1 MEEEQKEATSPMK
14 EIGET
19 LKSAREEANLSLNYI
34 AEVTRIHIDV
44 LKEIENGSMNLSPA
58 PVFIRGFIRTY
69 ATLLGIDYQPL
80 KEKLNLL
87 EEFGA
92 SSMNDNVLEKAN
104 ANSEQ
109 SSSSQG
115 RLLGLG
121 VVILLVIG
129 IIIMMQKEEHDS
141 SELMTS
147 VPPSV
152 VPTKTTDSEPQSANP
167 NELEQ
172 PSTLAESTS
181 SLPTQPIAPVEEID
195 SDPPLILNL
204 IARKDTWL
212 DLRIDEEEPNE
223 WYISAGEEIE
233 WKAKES
239 FKLTIGNINQVE
251 LLLNGNVLQG
261 IHSTDLVS
269 DWLIDRKLLQ

>member
-19 LKSAREEANLSLNYI
+19 LKSAREEANLSLNYV

-44 LKEIENGSMNLSPA
+44 LKEIENGSMNLSPG

-87 EEFGA
+87 EEFA
-92 SSMNDNVLEKAN
+92 ESSMNNNALEKAN

-115 RLLGLG
+115 WLLGLG

-152 VPTKTTDSEPQSANP
+152 VPTETTDSEPQSANP

-172 PSTLAESTS
+172 PSTPAESTS

-204 IARKDTWL
+204 IAKKDTWL

-251 LLLNGNVLQG
+251 LLLNGNVLEG

-269 DWLIDRKLLQ
+269 DWLIDRKMLQ